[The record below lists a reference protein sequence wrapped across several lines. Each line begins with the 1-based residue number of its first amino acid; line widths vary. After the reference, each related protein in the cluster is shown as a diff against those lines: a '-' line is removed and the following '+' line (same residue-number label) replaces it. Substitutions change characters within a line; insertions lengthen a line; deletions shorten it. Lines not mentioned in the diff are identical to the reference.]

1 MDQKWVN
8 ALLEKAKK
16 RGFSDFEIYIESS
29 KHFSI
34 SVFEG
39 ELDKF
44 SSSQPYGISV
54 RGIYNGKMGNAY
66 TEKTDSAALD
76 LLVEDCLTN
85 AVISET
91 EEIVEIFAPAATYP
105 RLTESISDL
114 NEMSSKEKIDLMK
127 NAEKM
132 AMDLDGR
139 VDQVQNKYGDA
150 STKIGIFNTKG
161 LSLEYDTT
169 MGYLYFAPIA
179 KAGEETK
186 NESVLHFFKNSQ
198 GVKADLIAKMAVEKT
213 LKMMGAQ
220 ILASG
225 SYKTIIS
232 GKSMA
237 ELMNVMG
244 AIFSAE
250 AADKGLTHF
259 KNQVG
264 EMVASP
270 LVTFVEN
277 PHLQDG
283 FATMP
288 FDSEGVPTQKKQ
300 LIDQGKL
307 TGFLHNLKTAKKWH
321 VPPTGN
327 GFKASFKSPIGISA
341 TNFYLEPGTE
351 TLEKMMMRVEEGIY
365 LTALDGLNAGINAIT
380 GEFSLSCRGFKIESG
395 MKTTPIH
402 QMTVSGNYFD
412 VLKSIEGI
420 ADDFAFEALDSIAV
434 YGAPSVYVG
443 KLVLSGK

>member
-1 MDQKWVN
+1 MDQEWVN
-8 ALLEKAKK
+8 ALLEKAKE
-16 RGFSDFEIYIESS
+16 REFSDFEIYIESS

-34 SVFEG
+34 SVFDG
-39 ELDKF
+39 ALDKF

-66 TEKTDSAALD
+66 TEKTDSEALE

-85 AVISET
+85 AEISET

-105 RLTESISDL
+105 ELTEVISDL
-114 NEMSSKEKIDLMK
+114 SEMTSNEKIDLLK

-132 AMDLDGR
+132 AMDLDSR

-150 STKIGIFNTKG
+150 STKIGIFNSKG
-161 LSLEYDTT
+161 LSLEYETT
-169 MGYLYFAPIA
+169 MGYIYFAPIV
-179 KAGEETK
+179 KDGEETK
-186 NESVLHFFKNSQ
+186 NELVLHLFKNKEEIQ
-198 GVKADLIAKMAVEKT
+198 ANLIAKMAVEKT
-213 LKMMGAQ
+213 IEMMGAQ

-237 ELMNVMG
+237 ELMEVMG
-244 AIFSAE
+244 NIFSAE

-259 KNQVG
+259 KDQVG
-264 EMVASP
+264 KMVASP
-270 LVTFVEN
+270 LVTFIEN
-277 PHLQDG
+277 PHLQNG

-300 LIDQGKL
+300 IIDQGKL
-307 TGFLHNLKTAKKWH
+307 TGFLHNLKTAKKWN
-321 VPPTGN
+321 VAPTGN
-327 GFKASFKSPIGISA
+327 GFKSSFKSPIGISA

-351 TLEKMMMRVEEGIY
+351 TLESLMTCVGEGIY
-365 LTALDGLNAGINAIT
+365 ITALDGLNAGINAIT
-380 GEFSLSCRGFKIESG
+380 GEFSLSCRGFKIENG
-395 MKTTPIH
+395 DKTTPIH

-412 VLKSIEGI
+412 LLKSIEGI